1 MEAMT
6 LMEKKYSTK
15 DFDKGTD
22 ELADTK
28 QTAVKIRRKCIY
40 QFEGQYK
47 GSKVWFK
54 LDSGVLKPYLLQ
66 FIQNSINTLKNNIE
80 YQDTELYT
88 TFILLFDEEFINTN
102 YEKETKHDLSIRS
115 TSAIRNRIAQ
125 T

>member
-1 MEAMT
+1 MKEEMVMMKLSEKKESTQDVDKGTDELEAMT
-6 LMEKKYSTK
+6 LMEKKYSTN

-47 GSKVWFK
+47 GSKGWFK

-66 FIQNSINTLKNNIE
+66 FIQNSINTLKNNR
-80 YQDTELYT
+80 DC
-88 TFILLFDEEFINTN
+88 
-102 YEKETKHDLSIRS
+102 
-115 TSAIRNRIAQ
+115 
-125 T
+125 